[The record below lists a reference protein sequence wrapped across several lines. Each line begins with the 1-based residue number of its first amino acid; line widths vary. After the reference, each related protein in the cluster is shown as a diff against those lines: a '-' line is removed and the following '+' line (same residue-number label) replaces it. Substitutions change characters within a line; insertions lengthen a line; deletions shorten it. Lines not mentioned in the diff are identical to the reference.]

1 MDDEGELN
9 CQLFDKSGKEIYN
22 GPIDSYNLQKST
34 KYAITM
40 SRGENLNIFRNLK
53 LTFIE
58 NLQKKQKKGNLYN
71 FKGHSQ
77 NFDPRGVIEK
87 GIFKKGKYEGSLQ
100 AGQVI
105 DLSSGLLREYTDETQ
120 PNKSSSAGKSIGS
133 NLESV
138 TVNKKFFKGK
148 FFNLVDP
155 QPSESKVQIDELAS
169 IQELSLPFCRYG
181 CYTLGIPK
189 FCAFKNEMG
198 DKIEKEFGQCTTIKM
213 LTGLKDLQS
222 LL

>member
-1 MDDEGELN
+1 
-9 CQLFDKSGKEIYN
+9 
-22 GPIDSYNLQKST
+22 
-34 KYAITM
+34 M

-120 PNKSSSAGKSIGS
+120 PNKSSSAGKSIG
-133 NLESV
+133 
-138 TVNKKFFKGK
+138 
-148 FFNLVDP
+148 
-155 QPSESKVQIDELAS
+155 
-169 IQELSLPFCRYG
+169 
-181 CYTLGIPK
+181 
-189 FCAFKNEMG
+189 
-198 DKIEKEFGQCTTIKM
+198 
-213 LTGLKDLQS
+213 
-222 LL
+222 